1 VKNDPRSHAS
11 QPDLDEQFKLQLQI
25 RDAVS
30 AANNAVRTIRNVKA
44 QMAAAMAKMNDAALQ
59 QRVSAL
65 GASLSRVEA
74 ELYSVQNRAGQD
86 MLNYPIKLNDEL
98 GSLYNSVSSADGKP
112 TAQEYEVFK
121 LLSGQLTTQI
131 AALNDAL
138 GPELTAVNRELARL
152 KQPAIVPSTAEPVS
166 R

>member
-1 VKNDPRSHAS
+1 
-11 QPDLDEQFKLQLQI
+11 
-25 RDAVS
+25 
-30 AANNAVRTIRNVKA
+30 
-44 QMAAAMAKMNDAALQ
+44 
-59 QRVSAL
+59 
-65 GASLSRVEA
+65 VEA